1 MRLTFPRL
9 SSWRFAA
16 PTTGTAPA
24 PEPELAPAQAILVS
38 QIIEL
43 NPSAT
48 VGFLRTFAESSLRN
62 YLEHLRSAQIPRGR
76 DARWVRPDETAAVM
90 VRERAD

>member
-9 SSWRFAA
+9 SRRPAA
-16 PTTGTAPA
+16 PASVTT
-24 PEPELAPAQAILVS
+24 EPELAPAQAILVS

-48 VGFLRTFAESSLRN
+48 VGFLRNFAESSLRN

>member
-9 SSWRFAA
+9 PRRPAA
-16 PTTGTAPA
+16 TAPDTHA
-24 PEPELAPAQAILVS
+24 QEPELAPAQALLVS

-48 VGFLRTFAESSLRN
+48 VGFLRTFADSALRN
-62 YLEHLRSAQIPRGR
+62 YLDHLRSAQVPRGR
-76 DARWVRPDETAAVM
+76 EARWVRPDETAAVM
-90 VRERAD
+90 CRVRAD

>member
-16 PTTGTAPA
+16 PAPAAAA
-24 PEPELAPAQAILVS
+24 PEPQLAPAQAALVS

-62 YLEHLRSAQIPRGR
+62 YLDHLRSAQTPRGR

>member
-16 PTTGTAPA
+16 PVPAAPA
-24 PEPELAPAQAILVS
+24 PDPELNPEQAILVS

-62 YLEHLRSAQIPRGR
+62 YLEHLRSAQVPRGR